1 MNITITIVLIVVFV
15 LMLVMPYFTQKK
27 RNQEYMNMLS
37 NIKVGD
43 MVKTAGGII
52 GKVNKITD
60 KGEVKTIVLET
71 GSNQH
76 KCMIKFDKQ
85 AIYQISEGKKSNRV
99 DPDEVEEVAEPV
111 ETVEA
116 VEAEEVVETVEENA
130 TSKLNGEEINN

>member
-1 MNITITIVLIVVFV
+1 MSSYIMVAVLGVLLVFFF
-15 LMLVMPYFTQKK
+15 VMSSRSNKK
-27 RNQEYMNMLS
+27 KKKEAEEMMA
-37 NIKVGD
+37 KF
-43 MVKTAGGII
+43 K
-52 GKVNKITD
+52 
-60 KGEVKTIVLET
+60 KGCYVKTIGGIMGKVVSINDNEGTFVLET